1 MTSDCRPFLGPDNTY
16 EKQRRC
22 RMADAIND
30 YLCDEDVD
38 ARRCYEEML
47 AEVDEIINYHK
58 KSLGKASRLKE
69 MMMGNRDISFF
80 DDDELAA
87 KWQYDKILLT
97 EE

>member
-1 MTSDCRPFLGPDNTY
+1 MKLKERPYLGEDNTY

-22 RMADAIND
+22 RMADAIHD
-30 YLCDEDVD
+30 YLSDDTVD

-47 AEVDEIINYHK
+47 AEIDEIIDHHK
-58 KSLGKASRLKE
+58 TALGRAGKLKE
-69 MMMGNRDISFF
+69 LMLGNRDIDFF
-80 DDDELAA
+80 DDKELAT